1 MQQKP
6 TTAFVLALI
15 GGVFILLGGLLV
27 LAIGAFLAVF
37 GFGFS
42 LVFGVIGMASG
53 ILVILGAVM
62 MYVQPRQ
69 HVAWGIIVLVFSILS
84 VLGALAGFVVG
95 LVLGIIGGA
104 LGIGWKP
111 EAAVPAYAPGYPAYG
126 PLPAYPPAPGYAPP
140 PGATTPGM
148 PAAAATAQI
157 GLAAPI
163 PPAAPPWPAAQA
175 GEPTMVR
182 CGTCGTM
189 NRQGGMFCTNCG
201 TKLA

>member
-1 MQQKP
+1 MEQKP

-42 LVFGVIGMASG
+42 LVFGVVGMASG

-84 VLGALAGFVVG
+84 VLGAVAGFVVG

-111 EAAVPAYAPGYPAYG
+111 EPAVPAYAPGYPAYG
-126 PLPAYPPAPGYAPP
+126 PPPAYQPAFGYAPP
-140 PGATTPGM
+140 PGATAPGM
-148 PAAAATAQI
+148 PAA
-157 GLAAPI
+157 PV
-163 PPAAPPWPAAQA
+163 PPAAPPPPAAQT